1 MNKFILN
8 NITNI
13 GDILAIPF
21 FALLTYY
28 FYTKNNKTF
37 FENIL
42 FLFSFCGLIAD
53 IFFTYL
59 YYNKK

>member
-28 FYTKNNKTF
+28 FYKKNNKTF
-37 FENIL
+37 FEKIL
-42 FLFSFCGLIAD
+42 FLFSLSGLIAD

-59 YYNKK
+59 YYS